1 MPEIELTTVDLDA
14 AGPGEITIEERD
26 RADGFVDPELRR
38 RFAVTRAAVR
48 AVLGRRLGVAAGE
61 LAISVDPGGKPRVA
75 GVEFS
80 ISHSGRHLVIATG
93 ADPVGVDVETR
104 RPESAGKLAQ
114 RFFAAE
120 DAARVVRAAD
130 PAGEFRRQWVAKE
143 AALKVTG
150 AGLASRLESAR
161 CREVDGAI
169 VAVQTVDG
177 DYAIREFHL
186 PDGTP
191 GAVAV
196 AGAEPAKLIWRPLLA
211 LS

>member
-1 MPEIELTTVDLDA
+1 MPEIELTVVDLDA
-14 AGPGEITIEERD
+14 AGPGELTPAERE
-26 RADGFVDPELRR
+26 RAGEFVNPALRR
-38 RFAVTRAAVR
+38 RFAVTRSAVR
-48 AVLGRRLGVAAGE
+48 AALGRRLAVAARE
-61 LAISVDPGGKPRVA
+61 LTITVDPGGKPRVA
-75 GVEFS
+75 GAEFS

-93 ADPVGVDVETR
+93 VVPVGVDVETR
-104 RPESAGKLAQ
+104 RPEAAGRLAQ
-114 RFFAAE
+114 RFFAPE
-120 DAARVVRAAD
+120 DAARVVLASD

-150 AGLASRLESAR
+150 AGLSGRLESAC

-177 DYAIREFHL
+177 DYAIREFYL

-196 AGAEPAKLIWRPLLA
+196 AGAEPAKLIWRPSLA